1 MNKYTFEMVI
11 HVTEQTIVEAKSLE
25 DAEKMVY
32 NGDCEWEESKSQ
44 EGGEIYL
51 VGEEVSSE

>member
-51 VGEEVSSE
+51 VGEDKV